1 MIIYNEYW
9 EVVMKRQV
17 FFSFHFGNDI
27 WRVGQI
33 RNIGVVEG
41 QEIFSDNGW
50 EKVRLKKDSDIKD
63 WIDKE
68 LNMRSC
74 VVVLIGSE
82 TASRRWVRYEIEEA
96 WKRGKG
102 IVGIYINK
110 LKNSQGEQSQ
120 KGANPLNQFCV
131 DKTFNYIVQQSEPAD
146 ENEINLGNVCTT
158 FDSVYQ
164 DSDNVYTD
172 IKENI
177 VDLIEEAIKIRNKY
191 PR

>member
-1 MIIYNEYW
+1 
-9 EVVMKRQV
+9 MKRQV
-17 FFSFHFGNDI
+17 FFSFHYGNDV

-33 RNIGVVEG
+33 RNIGTIEG

-50 EKVRLKKDSDIKD
+50 EKVRLKSDAAIKA

-82 TASRRWVRYEIEEA
+82 TASRKWVQYEIEQA

-110 LKNSQGEQSQ
+110 LKNSQGEQDR
-120 KGANPLNQFCV
+120 KGNNPFNQFCI
-131 DKTFNYIVQQSEPAD
+131 DKTFNYITLNSIPAD
-146 ENEINLGNVCTT
+146 ENEINLGSICKT
-158 FDSVYQ
+158 FDSIYQ
-164 DSDNVYTD
+164 HSDNVYND

-177 VDLIEEAIKIRNKY
+177 EMLIEEAIAIRNSY
-191 PR
+191 PK